1 MYFRGRSTR
10 NIDPKARLMLPPD
23 FRESLIARHAAYL
36 KAQNTAGINETGY
49 AEQAGQIGGS
59 EANGCILPPEQAG
72 SLVQVAA
79 KCVLTTYDTCLVAF
93 PWEDWL
99 DLENKFARLPNPSPE
114 VRAFRRLFL
123 GGAEVQEADAQGR
136 IRLSQD
142 HREYARIEK
151 DVVLMGLVNRFEI
164 WNPQMLRNSLE
175 NHDISRVTEELAH
188 SGIDFQL

>member
-23 FRESLIARHAAYL
+23 FRESLVARHTAYL
-36 KAQNTAGINETGY
+36 KAQNTSGLCQEIGENEKGVLVPAT
-49 AEQAGQIGGS
+49 
-59 EANGCILPPEQAG
+59 PE
-72 SLVQVAA
+72 VIQVAA

-142 HREYARIEK
+142 HREYARLEK

-164 WNPQMLRNSLE
+164 WNPQILQNSLE